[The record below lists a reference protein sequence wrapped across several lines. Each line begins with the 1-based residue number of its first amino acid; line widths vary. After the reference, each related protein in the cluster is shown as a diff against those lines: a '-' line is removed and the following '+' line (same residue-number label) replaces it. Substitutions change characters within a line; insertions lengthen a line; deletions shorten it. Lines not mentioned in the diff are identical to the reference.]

1 MKTEETIKGVW
12 KKFGIDV
19 ETARRQSTM
28 IPKAIKPVL
37 CHLEFLKKLEG
48 PRGNEALE
56 QKGARHDAS
65 QRTVINSYQQ
75 TNSNI
80 NSNINSNGKEKI
92 YAYINLNTNSKLRKE
107 PHMRVAQAFP
117 SNFLKVDDLQNR
129 RVQVTIANVAIEEV
143 GDSNKPVVYFKGKD
157 KGLVLNKTNA
167 AMIEE
172 IAKTDEMDN
181 WTGAQIVLYPARVD
195 FQGKRVP
202 AIRVD
207 YPGNG
212 KPVAASVIE
221 QGNDDISF

>member
-28 IPKAIKPVL
+28 IPEAIKPVL

-80 NSNINSNGKEKI
+80 NSNGKEKTH
-92 YAYINLNTNSKLRKE
+92 AYINLNTNSKLRKE
-107 PHMRVAQAFP
+107 PHMRVAEAF
-117 SNFLKVDDLQNR
+117 
-129 RVQVTIANVAIEEV
+129 
-143 GDSNKPVVYFKGKD
+143 
-157 KGLVLNKTNA
+157 
-167 AMIEE
+167 
-172 IAKTDEMDN
+172 
-181 WTGAQIVLYPARVD
+181 
-195 FQGKRVP
+195 
-202 AIRVD
+202 
-207 YPGNG
+207 
-212 KPVAASVIE
+212 
-221 QGNDDISF
+221 